1 MLQQLVTLEIMPSPT
16 DFYSLYWNRRPFIV
30 RGVIPQ
36 SDLIG
41 LISADEL
48 AGLALEEAPQSRLVR
63 TAGDLKDWSCQFGPF
78 SKDDFKDA
86 GEEGWVLLVQNIE
99 QFHPQTA
106 KLLRH
111 FNFSPRWLMD
121 DVMASYSTPGGTVGP
136 HIDSYHVFL
145 VQGQGTRRWK
155 VGCEA
160 IENEVYVEGLDLKIF
175 ADEYVGDQ
183 VEVKSG
189 DVLYLPPKFA
199 HESTTLENSLTFSVG
214 FLGPKLSELFGGY
227 GQYLS
232 ELEERDQR
240 YVGQGLMVDSAGF
253 TISGDAVDHF
263 RAHLGEQLSTIDF
276 TQWLGTFF
284 SGSSHEDFGNYSERE
299 VLLDEECLQK
309 KLNEGS
315 SLLKPEYVK
324 FAIMT
329 TNSESFQL
337 GFDNKNFTFHEGL
350 LPVFREFMKEEVV
363 NLKNTPGL
371 FSNPATLELLLDLYN
386 HQALE
391 LT

>member
-1 MLQQLVTLEIMPSPT
+1 MLQHLVILETMPSPA
-16 DFYSLYWNRRPFIV
+16 DFYSQYWNRRPFIV

-36 SDLIG
+36 NDLTGFI
-41 LISADEL
+41 LADEL
-48 AGLALEEAPQSRLVR
+48 LGLALEEAPQSRMVR

-78 SKDDFKDA
+78 SEDDFKDA
-86 GEEGWVLLVQNIE
+86 GEEGWVLFVQNVE

-111 FNFSPRWLMD
+111 FNFAPRWFMD

-145 VQGQGTRRWK
+145 AQGQGTRRWK

-175 ADEYVGDQ
+175 ADEYVGNQ

-232 ELEERDQR
+232 ELEECDQR
-240 YVGQGLMVDSAGF
+240 YVGKDLTGDSAGF
-253 TISGDAVDHF
+253 TISDDAVNDF
-263 RAHLGEQLSTIDF
+263 RSQLSEQLSSKNF
-276 TQWLGTFF
+276 TEWLGTFF
-284 SGSSHEDFGNYSERE
+284 SGSSHQDFGNYIERKATLN
-299 VLLDEECLQK
+299 VRGLKK
-309 KLNEGS
+309 KLNEGA
-315 SLLKPEYVK
+315 SLVKPEYVK
-324 FAIMT
+324 FAIT
-329 TNSESFQL
+329 KTNSGSSQL
-337 GFDNKNFTFHEGL
+337 GFDNKNFVLHETVTL
-350 LPVFREFMKEEVV
+350 TIQKFMMEELV
-363 NLKNTPGL
+363 NTKNTPGL
-371 FSNPATLELLLDLYN
+371 LDDSVNLKLLLDLYN
-386 HQALE
+386 HEAIE
-391 LT
+391 LA

>member
-1 MLQQLVTLEIMPSPT
+1 MLQQLVILETMPSPA
-16 DFYSLYWNRRPFIV
+16 DFYGLYWNRRPFIV
-30 RGVIPQ
+30 RGIIPQ
-36 SDLIG
+36 NDLMG
-41 LISADEL
+41 LITADEL
-48 AGLALEEAPQSRLVR
+48 AGLALEEAPQSRMVR

-78 SKDDFKDA
+78 SEDDFKDA
-86 GEEGWVLLVQNIE
+86 GEEGWVLLVQNVE

-155 VGCEA
+155 VGYEA
-160 IENEVYVEGLDLKIF
+160 IENEVYVEGLDLKIL
-175 ADEYVGDQ
+175 ANEYDGDQ
-183 VEVKSG
+183 VEVKLG

-199 HESTTLENSLTFSVG
+199 HESATLENSLTFSIG
-214 FLGPKLSELFGGY
+214 FLGPKLSELFGGF
-227 GQYLS
+227 GQYLT

-240 YVGQGLMVDSAGF
+240 YVGQGLMGDSAGF
-253 TISGDAVDHF
+253 AISGNAVDHF
-263 RAHLGEQLSTIDF
+263 RAHLGEQLNTMDF
-276 TQWLGTFF
+276 TQWLGAFF

-299 VLLDEECLQK
+299 VLLDEESLQK
-309 KLNEGS
+309 KLYEGA

-324 FAIMT
+324 FTIVT
-329 TNSESFQL
+329 TNSGSFQL

-350 LPVFREFMKEEVV
+350 LPVVEKFTKEEVV
-363 NLKNTPGL
+363 NLKNTPQL
-371 FSNPATLELLLDLYN
+371 FGDPATFELLLDLYN

-391 LT
+391 LA